1 MRWCW
6 AKREFDDRRHRRPCG
21 LMDKAPDFGSGDCRF
36 ESCHDRNIFLCFAE
50 ILIGLCSQEKR
61 IMNYYILEC
70 IWFKTFLW
78 KKNTWKDFSGL
89 WPGGLVRFGTNLKLW
104 IIWRRIFD
112 TKGKS
117 TKEMPQPWQD
127 SNLQSPDPKS
137 GALSIRPHG
146 SLCLMYYNTTLSLPK
161 YNMCCNDLSNK
172 DYQVNYERKMLLLFQ
187 FWKTGKVLF

>member
-36 ESCHDRNIFLCFAE
+36 ESCHGRNIFLCFAE

-70 IWFKTFLW
+70 IWFNTFLW
-78 KKNTWKDFSGL
+78 KKNTWKDFLGL

-117 TKEMPQPWQD
+117 TKEMPAIPRSEVWCLIHSATRLRCVLYTSILFFLCQNIICFVMICQTKTTKL
-127 SNLQSPDPKS
+127 SMKEKCCTVVSILQ
-137 GALSIRPHG
+137 
-146 SLCLMYYNTTLSLPK
+146 
-161 YNMCCNDLSNK
+161 
-172 DYQVNYERKMLLLFQ
+172 
-187 FWKTGKVLF
+187 TGKVLV